1 MICFVKFIIPGIQK
15 VFFPLWF
22 TVVAGSHHQIP
33 VYIFFY
39 HILGR
44 IKGVLAL
51 SNVLNDRSAY
61 SGLFFY
67 FPKSRFFVFFA
78 SFYCSLRQDPALIF
92 VLVILIQTRIF
103 PRNITTPPQLV
114 ASIIAIPPGF
124 GVNLNNWF

>member
-22 TVVAGSHHQIP
+22 TVVAVSHHQIP

-78 SFYCSLRQDPALIF
+78 SFYCSPLGRTQPSYLSCNF
-92 VLVILIQTRIF
+92 LYRTRIF
-103 PRNITTPPQLV
+103 PRNYNHT
-114 ASIIAIPPGF
+114 AAARC
-124 GVNLNNWF
+124 LNHCNSSRFWCESE

>member
-1 MICFVKFIIPGIQK
+1 MICFVKFVIPGIQK

-22 TVVAGSHHQIP
+22 TVVAVSHHQIP

-51 SNVLNDRSAY
+51 SNVLDDRSAY

-92 VLVILIQTRIF
+92 VLVILIQDQDLPSKYNHTAAARC
-103 PRNITTPPQLV
+103 
-114 ASIIAIPPGF
+114 
-124 GVNLNNWF
+124 LNHCNSSRFWCESE